1 MKLLPLILLPLMT
14 VPRAA
19 HAAEAGET
27 VARRQLIDAAEKA
40 HKAGFHDV
48 ALEYVLRAH
57 AIHSSPT
64 SFLFIAEEQMEL
76 GQPIDAYANA
86 QQCLREIELD
96 LKAHLR
102 DAAQARC
109 QALVGKL
116 HAQIGELV
124 LNIPAPPPGTT
135 LRLNGKLV
143 KVEVAGVP
151 FPVAPGSITVEA
163 GAPGY
168 DPFKTDV
175 TVSAGETKPVF
186 VVLRLTPCPSGA
198 TRDAEGTCRP
208 ALQAAG
214 PAPSTATADASGAR
228 RAVPEAGR
236 VSNQDAATAADQPR
250 RPFLS
255 RRSAVIG
262 GAVAAALLA
271 GGGAAWLVADSKYG
285 TVKDACD
292 RGCTLDQRS
301 SGISSVQSWERIAT
315 VGLVAGGA
323 LAVGAVVMFVVSH
336 RGGSES
342 GSRLSLGIDPGG
354 RLSIGGAF

>member
-1 MKLLPLILLPLMT
+1 MKRLPLILLPLLIA
-14 VPRAA
+14 PRVA

-40 HKAGFHDV
+40 HKAGLHDV

-76 GQPIDAYANA
+76 GQPVDAYANA

-168 DPFKTDV
+168 DPFKADV
-175 TVSAGETKPVF
+175 TVSAGEAKPVF
-186 VVLRLTPCPSGA
+186 VVLRLTPCPAGA

-208 ALQAAG
+208 ALQAGG
-214 PAPSTATADASGAR
+214 PAPSTASGAR
-228 RAVPEAGR
+228 GSVPEAGR
-236 VSNQDAATAADQPR
+236 VSNQAATTGADQPR

-255 RRSAVIG
+255 RRTAVIG
-262 GAVAAALLA
+262 GAIAAALLV
-271 GGGAAWLVADSKYG
+271 GGGAAWLVANSKYD
-285 TVKDACD
+285 TVKETCD
-292 RGCTLDQRS
+292 RGCTPDQRS
-301 SGISSVQSWERIAT
+301 SGISTVQSWERIAA
-315 VGLVAGGA
+315 VGLIAGGT
-323 LAVGAVVMFVVSH
+323 LAVGAVVTFMVS
-336 RGGSES
+336 RPGGPES
-342 GSRLSLGIDPGG
+342 GSRLSLGIDPRG
-354 RLSIGGAF
+354 RLSIGGSF